1 MPTLGDAH
9 AYTLSPTHFLT
20 CSLAQVMSRWYSLVA
35 QALPRANEADS
46 EGSREASNSR
56 HGGCDEASDKAVVAR
71 SRHLGNHVCFPACL
85 CLCVLRYRSSPA
97 SCTSAPVPTQNG
109 LSECRR
115 ERWCACSLPHA
126 MGSQA
131 AGGKGV
137 RGVHAGKCGSG
148 LCMLASVV
156 VACGVC
162 GVPLR
167 EAVRHVES
175 LRVCLVAIRCMLQG
189 QTSVH
194 CYWAGALLRTLAC
207 HVPSVG

>member
-1 MPTLGDAH
+1 MRRRCLGPTKQTA
-9 AYTLSPTHFLT
+9 
-20 CSLAQVMSRWYSLVA
+20 
-35 QALPRANEADS
+35 
-46 EGSREASNSR
+46 
-56 HGGCDEASDKAVVAR
+56 KAV
-71 SRHLGNHVCFPACL
+71 GKPATAGTAAVTRRLTRQSWPEVGTWEIMYVFQLVFVSVSCDIAHHRRR
-85 CLCVLRYRSSPA
+85 VLVLPCR
-97 SCTSAPVPTQNG
+97 TQNG

-156 VACGVC
+156 VACGEC

-189 QTSVH
+189 PTSVDW
-194 CYWAGALLRTLAC
+194 YWAGALLRTLAC